1 MKRIV
6 ANIHFERGQAHLAT
20 LPVKSMEGIRYQC
33 YPTLV
38 KVDMECN
45 EEQEKEL
52 MDRLK
57 RAETFFYVEYVIS

>member
-6 ANIHFERGQAHLAT
+6 AQIHFERGQAHLAT
-20 LPVKSMEGIRYQC
+20 MAVKSMEGIRYSC

-38 KVDMECN
+38 KVDMVCD

-52 MDRLK
+52 MRRLK
-57 RAETFFYVEYVIS
+57 LAERYFYVEYL